1 MFKRLCYSIRKN
13 YHRRQLRFPA
23 IITILLLAAA
33 CSVFEYHPY
42 ETNVDDDYRNLNSRA
57 FTRIMAETP
66 DKDTLTIISMGDTQR
81 FYDEVDDF
89 VESANRQNVDFV
101 LLNGD
106 ITDFGLKDEF
116 EWVHERMRKLKKPYV
131 GVIGNHDLSGNG
143 ETVYKKMYGPDNDS
157 FIVNR
162 IKFIILN
169 TNSREY
175 QYNGRVPDIQWLNN
189 QLTGQEFDRAVV
201 VSHISPYDNDFD
213 NNLEQAYASALR
225 ESGKVNL
232 SLHGHRHSF
241 QEGEPYGDGIRYIVS
256 TSMDDRMYL
265 LIKLFGNSFTM
276 EKVFY

>member
-1 MFKRLCYSIRKN
+1 MFKRL
-13 YHRRQLRFPA
+13 RQTREGKLSGKLRLTA
-23 IITILLLAAA
+23 TMVVLSVMVA

-42 ETNVDDDYRNLNSRA
+42 ETNIDDDDKNLNSKA
-57 FTRIMAETP
+57 FTRIVAETP
-66 DKDTLTIISMGDTQR
+66 DKDTLTIIAMGDTQR
-81 FYDEVDDF
+81 FYDEVDGF
-89 VESANRQNVDFV
+89 VKSANSQDVDFV

-116 EWVHERMRKLKKPYV
+116 QWVHERMSKLKMPYV
-131 GVIGNHDLSGNG
+131 GIIGNHDLSGNG

-157 FIVNR
+157 FIINR

-175 QYNGRVPDIQWLNN
+175 QYNGRVPNIPWLND
-189 QLTGQEFDRAVV
+189 QLTGEGFDRAVV

-213 NNLEQAYASALR
+213 QNLEQAYATALR

-256 TSMDDRMYL
+256 TSMDDKMYL

-276 EKVFY
+276 KKVYY

>member
-1 MFKRLCYSIRKN
+1 MFKRLRSVIGGGS
-13 YHRRQLRFPA
+13 RQQLH
-23 IITILLLAAA
+23 ITVTTALLLLMAA

-42 ETNVDDDYRNLNSRA
+42 ETNIDDDKRNLNSRA
-57 FTRIMAETP
+57 FARIASETS
-66 DKDTLTIISMGDTQR
+66 DKDTLTIIAMGDTQR
-81 FYDEVDDF
+81 FYDEVDGF
-89 VESANRQNVDFV
+89 VKSANRQDVDFV

-106 ITDFGLKDEF
+106 ISDFGLKDEF
-116 EWVHERMRKLKKPYV
+116 EWVHERMRKLNKPYV
-131 GVIGNHDLSGNG
+131 AVIGNHDLSGNG
-143 ETVYKKMYGPDNDS
+143 ETVYKKMYGSDNDS

-175 QYNGRVPDIQWLNN
+175 HFNGRVPDIQWLKD
-189 QLTGQEFDRAVV
+189 QLAGEGFDRAVV

-213 NNLEQAYASALR
+213 ENLEQGYASALR

-265 LIKLFGNSFTM
+265 LIKLFGDSFTM